1 VLVTAS
7 GVFGEMRTALNAT
20 FKSRPTDEPILS
32 LIRSRAVSLGLVAAL
47 GFSAIDDARNP
58 AARKGARGTIQ
69 YRLSSFFKTT
79 RTQEGGDDMT
89 RSVEELR
96 RDSEQ
101 CRAQLAA
108 TVDRLKEQIADTA
121 EDIRYKV
128 SPESIKAEVSGFIS
142 HKTHGW
148 LDALKQ
154 QAMDNP
160 MQAIAAGTAVAV
172 PVLRL
177 ARGFPLPLLMIGAGL
192 ALSSR
197 TVRDRAAEAAEPA
210 IEKVR
215 EVMGDTA
222 EHAQSL
228 SDGMKKA
235 MSHAEHQAAGMADEA
250 QETAG
255 GMADAAS
262 GMAGDLRDR
271 ATQAADAM
279 AHKVRSGMDAASEM
293 AKERMERVRSTAK
306 HATTATPA
314 VASKVIR
321 DNAALIGGLGVAI
334 GAIIAASLPNTKAE
348 AGVMGKASERVKR
361 AAGSA
366 AQSGF
371 EAGKDAVFS
380 AAEAAAKSISDAD
393 LGGQAGRITEGVTER
408 LKEVADDV
416 VTTAFDP
423 SRNPHN

>member
-1 VLVTAS
+1 
-7 GVFGEMRTALNAT
+7 
-20 FKSRPTDEPILS
+20 
-32 LIRSRAVSLGLVAAL
+32 
-47 GFSAIDDARNP
+47 
-58 AARKGARGTIQ
+58 
-69 YRLSSFFKTT
+69 
-79 RTQEGGDDMT
+79 MT

-101 CRAQLAA
+101 SRTELAA
-108 TVDRLKEQIADTA
+108 TVDRLREQIADTA

-128 SPESIKAEVSGFIS
+128 SPEHIKAEVSGFIS
-142 HKTHGW
+142 HKTHSW

-160 MQAIAAGTAVAV
+160 MQAIAAGTAIAV
-172 PVLRL
+172 PALRL
-177 ARGFPLPLLMIGAGL
+177 VRGFPLPLLMIGAGL
-192 ALSSR
+192 ALTSK

-215 EVMGDTA
+215 EAMDETV
-222 EHAQSL
+222 ERAQSL
-228 SDGMKKA
+228 RDGMKNA
-235 MSHAEHQAAGMADEA
+235 MSHAERQAVGMADEA
-250 QETAG
+250 QQAAG
-255 GMADAAS
+255 EMADAAS
-262 GMAGDLRDR
+262 GMTGDLKDR

-279 AHKVRSGMDAASEM
+279 TNKVRSGMDAAAEM
-293 AKERMERVRSTAK
+293 AKERMERVRSTATNAP
-306 HATTATPA
+306 AT
-314 VASKVIR
+314 ASKVIR

-334 GAIIAASLPNTKAE
+334 GAILAASLPSTTAE
-348 AGVMGKASERVKR
+348 ARVVGRASDRVKR

-380 AAEAAAKSISDAD
+380 AAEAAAKTISDAD
-393 LGGQAGRITEGVTER
+393 LGEHASRITEGVTER

-423 SRNPHN
+423 SRNPNS

>member
-1 VLVTAS
+1 
-7 GVFGEMRTALNAT
+7 
-20 FKSRPTDEPILS
+20 
-32 LIRSRAVSLGLVAAL
+32 
-47 GFSAIDDARNP
+47 
-58 AARKGARGTIQ
+58 
-69 YRLSSFFKTT
+69 
-79 RTQEGGDDMT
+79 MT

-101 CRAQLAA
+101 SRAQLAA
-108 TVDRLKEQIADTA
+108 TVDRLREQIADTA

-128 SPESIKAEVSGFIS
+128 SPENIKAEVSGFIS

-148 LDALKQ
+148 MDALKQ

-160 MQAIAAGTAVAV
+160 MQAIAAGTAIAV
-172 PVLRL
+172 PAMRL

-192 ALSSR
+192 ALSSK
-197 TVRDRAAEAAEPA
+197 TVRDRAAEAAAPGIDKA
-210 IEKVR
+210 R
-215 EVMGDTA
+215 EVFDEAT
-222 EHAQSL
+222 ERAQSL
-228 SDGMKKA
+228 GDGMRKA
-235 MSHAEHQAAGMADEA
+235 MSHAERQAAGMAGEA
-250 QETAG
+250 RETAG

-271 ATQAADAM
+271 AAQAADAV
-279 AHKVRSGMDAASEM
+279 ADKVRSGMDAASEM
-293 AKERMERVRSTAK
+293 AKEQMERVRSTATNSASTAP
-306 HATTATPA
+306 AT
-314 VASKVIR
+314 ASKVIR

-334 GAIIAASLPNTKAE
+334 GAILAASLPSTRAE
-348 AGVMGKASERVKR
+348 ASVVGNASDRVKR

-371 EAGKDAVFS
+371 EAAKDTVLS
-380 AAEAAAKSISDAD
+380 AADAAARSVAEAD
-393 LGGQAGRITEGVTER
+393 LGGHASRITEGVTEK